1 MPRHTPG
8 ITLTHRTTTPASLA
22 VTSHIPL
29 TTTRLTPAH
38 TQRRH
43 LP

>member
-1 MPRHTPG
+1 VPQHTTG
-8 ITLTHRTTTPASLA
+8 ITLTRHTTTPANLA

-29 TTTRLTPAH
+29 TTTRLTLAH
-38 TQRRH
+38 TKRRH